1 MALDW
6 LYGPRTQGATNMI
19 QIRSLTIDL
28 DVIRDVHAKIASHTG
43 LNPHVSAQSRAGTA
57 QTLGGGSVPLTDL
70 PTLDDWELGTL
81 MITSEDSSF
90 TVDLRRGQQ
99 PTIIYNNAGFADL
112 ATSVA
117 EILLQSGR
125 PRVQWRRILPA
136 LPGLLYPALI
146 GAWVWYLVAA
156 TPSPAVSFMV
166 VGSLLVALGCS
177 SIFELSLKMRQK
189 YLYPWPG
196 HRIRAT
202 TRSEVRNRRADRHAN
217 LKLSAVTIPA
227 GAVIGAIVTLLIRR

>member
-1 MALDW
+1 MDTF
-6 LYGPRTQGATNMI
+6 GPIISAP
-19 QIRSLTIDL
+19 SSP
-28 DVIRDVHAKIASHTG
+28 SH
-43 LNPHVSAQSRAGTA
+43 
-57 QTLGGGSVPLTDL
+57 
-70 PTLDDWELGTL
+70 
-81 MITSEDSSF
+81 SF
-90 TVDLRRGQQ
+90 TVDLRRGLQ
-99 PTIIYNNAGFADL
+99 PIIIYNNAGFADL
-112 ATSVA
+112 ANSVA

-156 TPSPAVSFMV
+156 SPAVSFMV

-177 SIFELSLKMRQK
+177 SIFELSLKMRRK
-189 YLYPWPG
+189 YPYPWPG

-217 LKLSAVTIPA
+217 LRLSAITIPA
-227 GAVIGAIVTLLIRR
+227 GAVVGAIVTLRIRR

>member
-1 MALDW
+1 
-6 LYGPRTQGATNMI
+6 MI

-28 DVIRDVHAKIASHTG
+28 DVIRDVHTKIASHPG
-43 LNPHVSAQSRAGTA
+43 QNPHVSAQSRGVPA
-57 QTLGGGSVPLTDL
+57 QTLGGGSVPLADL

-112 ATSVA
+112 ANSVA
-117 EILLQSGR
+117 EILLKSGR

-146 GAWVWYLVAA
+146 GTWVWYLAAA
-156 TPSPAVSFMV
+156 TPSPAVSFIV
-166 VGSLLVALGCS
+166 VGSLLVALVCS
-177 SIFELSLKMRQK
+177 SIYELSLKMHRK
-189 YLYPWPG
+189 YLNPWPG

-202 TRSEVRNRRADRHAN
+202 TRSEVRNRRADRHAD
-217 LKLSAVTIPA
+217 LWLSAFTIPA
-227 GAVIGAIVTLLIRR
+227 GAVIGALLTLLIRR